1 MKLSHTQ
8 NKEWGSKARKEQEA
22 LRGLTHTDARRA
34 ISEELHIIAEA
45 RLLDDDIYAGTAHD
59 D

>member
-34 ISEELHIIAEA
+34 ITEELRIIADSHEP
-45 RLLDDDIYAGTAHD
+45 DIYAGTGEV
-59 D
+59 